1 MLKKYYFSLTIALIT
16 SCIITVLVSL
26 IIFYDFDVHPFS
38 LSLLILFISFFTVW
52 ITVVLKTAKVDQ
64 KIKKLYHNVFNLKR
78 NKEASIPEYI
88 DEISE
93 RVTLLS
99 RQKGKEI
106 DILTERENYRR
117 EFLGNVSHE
126 LKTPLFSIQGFLLTL
141 IEGGMEDE
149 NIRYKY
155 LNRINKSVDRLG
167 YIVKDLDMIS
177 ELESG
182 KIQITPKPFNI
193 IAVVQEV
200 FDLLEIKA
208 QKQNILLRFDKEYDN
223 IRIIG
228 DLERIQQV
236 MVNLVVNAIKHS
248 NQDDTMVTVS
258 FKNQNE
264 NIQIAVHDNGQGIS
278 QEDQERIFERFY
290 RVDKSRNRK
299 KGGSGLGLSIVK
311 HILDA
316 HGEKIHVESQSGKGT
331 TFYFNLKKI

>member
-1 MLKKYYFSLTIALIT
+1 MLKKYSFSLTIAVIT
-16 SCIITVLVSL
+16 SCIITAFV
-26 IIFYDFDVHPFS
+26 
-38 LSLLILFISFFTVW
+38 SLLIFYLGSYQPIISIAVFLISFFTIW
-52 ITVVLKTAKVDQ
+52 ITIIIKTANVDR
-64 KIKKLYHNVFNLKR
+64 KIRKLYHNVFNLKR
-78 NKEASIPEYI
+78 YKEASIPEYI

-93 RVTLLS
+93 QVTLLS
-99 RQKGKEI
+99 QQKVKEI
-106 DILTERENYRR
+106 DVLTERENYRR

-141 IEGGMEDE
+141 IEGGVEDE
-149 NIRYKY
+149 KIRYKY

-182 KIQITPKPFNI
+182 KIQIAPKSFNI
-193 IAVVQEV
+193 VAVTQEV

-208 QKQNILLRFDKEYDN
+208 QKQGITLQFDEEYNNIKV
-223 IRIIG
+223 IG

-248 NQDDTMVTVS
+248 NKDNTTVTVS
-258 FKNQNE
+258 FKNENQ

-278 QEDQERIFERFY
+278 QEDQQRIFERFY

-316 HGEKIHVESQSGKGT
+316 HGEKINVESKLGEGS
-331 TFYFNLKKI
+331 TFYFHLKKI

>member
-1 MLKKYYFSLTIALIT
+1 MLKKYSFSLTIAVIT
-16 SCIITVLVSL
+16 SCIITAFV
-26 IIFYDFDVHPFS
+26 
-38 LSLLILFISFFTVW
+38 SLLIFYLGSYQPIISIAVFIISFFTIW
-52 ITVVLKTAKVDQ
+52 ITIIIKTANVDR
-64 KIKKLYHNVFNLKR
+64 KIRKLYHNVFNLKR
-78 NKEASIPEYI
+78 YKEASIPEYI

-93 RVTLLS
+93 QVTLLS
-99 RQKGKEI
+99 QQKVKEI
-106 DILTERENYRR
+106 DVLTERENYRR

-141 IEGGMEDE
+141 IEGGVEDE
-149 NIRYKY
+149 KIRYKY

-182 KIQITPKPFNI
+182 KIQIAPKSFNI
-193 IAVVQEV
+193 VAVTQEV

-208 QKQNILLRFDKEYDN
+208 QKQGITLQFDEEYNNIKV
-223 IRIIG
+223 IG

-248 NQDDTMVTVS
+248 NKDNTTVTVS
-258 FKNQNE
+258 FKNENQ

-278 QEDQERIFERFY
+278 QEDQQRIFERFY

-316 HGEKIHVESQSGKGT
+316 HGEKINVESKLGEGS
-331 TFYFNLKKI
+331 TFYFHLKKI

>member
-1 MLKKYYFSLTIALIT
+1 MLKKHSFSLTIATIS
-16 SCIITVLVSL
+16 SCIITGL
-26 IIFYDFDVHPFS
+26 I
-38 LSLLILFISFFTVW
+38 SLLLYYVKSHSFFISIFIFLISFFTIW
-52 ITVVLKTAKVDQ
+52 SVLAFKTAPLYH
-64 KIKKLYHNVFNLKR
+64 KIKNLYHTVFNLDPS
-78 NKEASIPEYI
+78 KETSITNYI
-88 DEISE
+88 DTISQQ
-93 RVTLLS
+93 VKLLS
-99 RQKGKEI
+99 LRQGKEI

-141 IEGGMEDE
+141 IEGGIEDE
-149 NIRYKY
+149 TIRDKY

-182 KIQITPKPFNI
+182 KIQINPKPFNI
-193 IAVVQEV
+193 VAIAQEV
-200 FDLLEIKA
+200 FDLLEMKA
-208 QKQNILLRFDKEYDN
+208 QKQNVTLQFDQEYEN
-223 IRIIG
+223 VKVIG

-236 MVNLVVNAIKHS
+236 MLNLIVNAIKHS
-248 NQDDTMVTVS
+248 NKDKAIVTVS
-258 FKNQNE
+258 FKNEGQG
-264 NIQIAVHDNGQGIS
+264 IRIAVHDNGQGIS
-278 QEDQERIFERFY
+278 PEDQTRIFERFY

-316 HGEKIHVESQSGKGT
+316 HGEKIHVESEPNIGS